1 MTRGGR
7 QRFFRAFAL
16 ASTKPKENAKARR
29 KKSTKSG
36 SAERERKKREFALP
50 PPTVENRFQ
59 SPKPLGRGGK
69 QGS

>member
-16 ASTKPKENAKARR
+16 ASTKPRKNAKARR

-36 SAERERKKREFALP
+36 SAERERKSANSRFP
-50 PPTVENRFQ
+50 PKVENRFQ
-59 SPKPLGRGGK
+59 SPKPLGSGGK